1 METSNVELSPIELW
15 KKFGIV
21 RGEFE
26 FQCGG
31 DQMNDTDIKFFNDK
45 NEEVVCNELADYI
58 DGEIYN
64 QVDFY
69 VNSDGHYQG
78 ESGVVTIEFEEDED
92 EEEGGRLTYDKQSES
107 EWNESFDEVGYC
119 ELTPEE
125 VEIVQKY
132 IHSFVGGGDGE
143 AINYKGDC
151 ILNDREEALLESLA
165 QKICDFATEYQIKD
179 AEGEENDWFNYTT
192 DMEEANN
199 NSRVED
205 YEYDENNPTL
215 VVDNTI
221 AVHINKSFTIF
232 KAD

>member
-1 METSNVELSPIELW
+1 MKTTEKELSPIQLW
-15 KKFGIV
+15 KENGIV

-45 NEEVVCNELADYI
+45 GEEVKCEELESYI

-78 ESGVVTIEFEEDED
+78 ESGVVTIEFEEDAD
-92 EEEGGRLTYDKQSES
+92 EEEGGRFTYDKQSES

-151 ILNDREEALLESLA
+151 ILNDTEEALLENLT

-179 AEGEENDWFNYTT
+179 AEGEENDWFTYTT
-192 DMEEANN
+192 DMEDANN
-199 NSRVED
+199 NSHLED
-205 YEYDENNPTL
+205 YEYDESNPTL
-215 VVDNTI
+215 IVGNTI

-232 KAD
+232 KED